1 MVFLIWNPPEQGFLS
16 RNFTSAVY
24 SYNAKV
30 LLTHRWENSH
40 VARWRLLVRSITRS
54 PLSEK
59 AIAGSQSV
67 FAYIIDGTGSIC
79 WAIGNIAV
87 INIVACSVLSVT
99 WSLTWFYSLIH
110 VDEYLHCYLTY
121 SIWNCAQ
128 WSMIAVTQDWPGFRV
143 RSHWRLWLWKRSPKL
158 ANFKLTFHPFLQCS

>member
-1 MVFLIWNPPEQGFLS
+1 MAFLIWNPPERRFLS
-16 RNFTSAVY
+16 RNFTSGVY

-30 LLTHRWENSH
+30 LLTHRCENSH
-40 VARWRLLVRSITRS
+40 VARWRLLARSITCS

-79 WAIGNIAV
+79 WAIGNIDV
-87 INIVACSVLSVT
+87 INIVACSVVSVT

-110 VDEYLHCYLTY
+110 IDECLHCYLTD

-143 RSHWRLWLWKRSPKL
+143 HSHWKIVTLKAKSQAGK
-158 ANFKLTFHPFLQCS
+158 F